1 MLRDLLKARSV
12 KGKEWAAEFVQHI
25 QKSGLTIAEVD
36 EQLMTG
42 WFANAIEVAKTVT
55 SERRQ
60 RLLDKANEML
70 KVQEQ
75 SYDYDQYMHGLYN
88 GMEFVLCLI
97 EDRDPQFKSAPAV
110 WGADKPYAPVIG
122 VDVASGPDQS
132 SVAMVSIERKVNCPG
147 DCNFGMPCQTCGS
160 NGKARIQVSAVC
172 GMCAD
177 FGPQGCTTSVHE
189 RKHGHANT
197 PACEEFRYKVKE

>member
-1 MLRDLLKARSV
+1 MVVVKGKCDCCGKTNNECVVVEKRVLWFFECVMLRDLLKARSV

-55 SERRQ
+55 SARRQ
-60 RLLDKANEML
+60 TLVDKANEML

-97 EDRDPQFKSAPAV
+97 EDRDPSSNRPLQF
-110 WGADKPYAPVIG
+110 G
-122 VDVASGPDQS
+122 V
-132 SVAMVSIERKVNCPG
+132 
-147 DCNFGMPCQTCGS
+147 QT
-160 NGKARIQVSAVC
+160 NHTHQ
-172 GMCAD
+172 
-177 FGPQGCTTSVHE
+177 
-189 RKHGHANT
+189 
-197 PACEEFRYKVKE
+197 

>member
-55 SERRQ
+55 SARRQ
-60 RLLDKANEML
+60 TLLDKANEML

-97 EDRDPQFKSAPAV
+97 EDREPQFKSAPAV
-110 WGADKPYAPVIG
+110 WGADKPYTPIVG
-122 VDVASGPDQS
+122 VDVASGSDKVGMAVIS
-132 SVAMVSIERKVNCPG
+132 MERKVDCPG
-147 DCNFGMPCQTCGS
+147 DCNLGMPCQTCGS
-160 NGKARIQVSAVC
+160 NGQYIGRVSI
-172 GMCAD
+172 
-177 FGPQGCTTSVHE
+177 P
-189 RKHGHANT
+189 K
-197 PACEEFRYKVKE
+197 

>member
-36 EQLMTG
+36 EQLMTS

-55 SERRQ
+55 SARRQ
-60 RLLDKANEML
+60 TLLDKANEML

-97 EDRDPQFKSAPAV
+97 EDRDPQFKSAPKV
-110 WGADKPYAPVIG
+110 WGVDKLKEPVG
-122 VDVASGPDQS
+122 WVPLEEMTD
-132 SVAMVSIERKVNCPG
+132 CPG
-147 DCNFGMPCQTCGS
+147 ECNLGIPCQCCGS
-160 NGKARIQVSAVC
+160 NGQYIGRVRI
-172 GMCAD
+172 
-177 FGPQGCTTSVHE
+177 P
-189 RKHGHANT
+189 K
-197 PACEEFRYKVKE
+197 

>member
-36 EQLMTG
+36 EKLMTG

-110 WGADKPYAPVIG
+110 WGADKPYTPVVG
-122 VDVASGPDQS
+122 VDVASEPDQS
-132 SVAMVSIERKVNCPG
+132 SIAMISMERKVDCPG
-147 DCNFGMPCQTCGS
+147 DCNLGIPCQTCGS
-160 NGKARIQVSAVC
+160 NGQYIGRGSIPK
-172 GMCAD
+172 
-177 FGPQGCTTSVHE
+177 
-189 RKHGHANT
+189 
-197 PACEEFRYKVKE
+197 